1 MEPPIWRS
9 TKIWNTS
16 RKKKI
21 REIDFIPEFKE
32 IFFEIQECKII
43 SRIFFMNHNKMC
55 MIMQQ
60 TKVNN
65 LNTII
70 AVNIPTIILY
80 VQYKYTFVNEK

>member
-16 RKKKI
+16 TKKKI
-21 REIDFIPEFKE
+21 REIDFIPEFND
-32 IFFEIQECKII
+32 IFCEHTRLQNNFT
-43 SRIFFMNHNKMC
+43 IFFMNHNKMC

-65 LNTII
+65 LKII

-80 VQYKYTFVNEK
+80 VQYKHTFVNEK